1 MEDKSIKGLHIR
13 YEDIKEIEWQSEV
26 VDGWFLKEFSLLYLY
41 ILQLVLPTVEV
52 RIVLTQKW
60 AVIQFC

>member
-1 MEDKSIKGLHIR
+1 MENKSIKDLHIR
-13 YEDIKEIEWQSEV
+13 YEDIKEIEWQSEI

-60 AVIQFC
+60 AVIQFF